1 MGIGDLIKNVS
12 GVNIPNYDYLDYNKI
27 ILL

>member
-12 GVNIPNYDYLDYNKI
+12 GVNIPNYDYLDYCDI
-27 ILL
+27 VLL